1 MNDNVFMSSTFREDD
16 VTLLL
21 KDISGLVT
29 PLPTK
34 EREQKIQS
42 GIHYSEMLPEEYRP
56 SEEYL
61 KIYTHALKTFGK
73 PTANAAVQVSEK
85 IYRKKGKN
93 VVIVSLARAGT
104 PIGILVKRYLK
115 RKYGC
120 DCPHYSISIIRDK
133 GIDENAIDYIL
144 RRHDSQNIQFV
155 DGWVGKGVIYRELV
169 KKLAKYTLIPT
180 DLAVLADPAYLTEM
194 CGTHEDILIPSSC
207 LNSTVCGLI
216 SRTFLRNDIIKA
228 GDFHGAAFYGE
239 LESEDRTY
247 EFIDHIEDLYE
258 YNQEI
263 IDDPI
268 HMIGSGVIETENI
281 AHAYGIDNI
290 NYVKPGIGET
300 TRVLLRR
307 VPWKVLI
314 DQRFRESQELEHV
327 IRLAEEKGVNI
338 EYCSMNNYK
347 CCGLIRKLSDV

>member
-1 MNDNVFMSSTFREDD
+1 MNDYVFMRSTFREDD

-21 KDISGLVT
+21 KDISGLVK

-34 EREQKIQS
+34 ERELKIQS

-56 SEEYL
+56 SEEYI
-61 KIYTHALKTFGK
+61 KIYTQALKAFGK
-73 PTANAAVQVSEK
+73 STANAVVQVSEK
-85 IYRKKGKN
+85 ILRKKGKN

-115 RKYGC
+115 RKYGY

-133 GIDENAIDYIL
+133 GIDENAIGYIL
-144 RRHDSQNIQFV
+144 RHHDSQNIQFV

-169 KKLAKYTLIPT
+169 KELNKFTSIPA

-216 SRTFLRNDIIKA
+216 SRTLLRTDII
-228 GDFHGAAFYGE
+228 GGDDFHGAAFYGE

-247 EFIDHIEDLYE
+247 EFIDYIEDLYE

-263 IDDPI
+263 INNPI
-268 HMIGSGVIETENI
+268 HMIGSGMIETEKI
-281 AHAYGIDNI
+281 AHTYGIDNI
-290 NYVKPGIGET
+290 NFVKPGIGET

-307 VPWKVLI
+307 VPWKVII
-314 DQRFRESQELEHV
+314 DQKFRESQELEHV

-347 CCGLIRKLSDV
+347 CFGLIRKLSDV